1 MQELQNHPWLNII
14 LEDIPDPTLPVNE
27 HVPLWDYIETNI
39 ACMGTISH
47 SSIDMDKLQES
58 ILLLLRETKD
68 LRVVAHLLRTLQ
80 HAKKPQDILLATYI
94 FSAYILKYWLIVPPQ
109 PRLKAKLF
117 KQIILRF
124 SQANKIFESEA
135 TNIEKKITFNNLQ
148 SIKFFFD
155 ENQQHY
161 DDDFIDLLQAY
172 ERFANQSS
180 NQNLDNSKVEST
192 YKKEE
197 TPKNITESKSEKSST
212 VPLEQINI
220 NQDNEAA
227 WKRTLIKVSEILF
240 LKSPHDP
247 ISVNLRRYA
256 IFSSLSEPINNNNIT
271 DLMAVPAD
279 RIREYKANI
288 PSMNIEQWAQI
299 ENELTL
305 MPFWLEGHYISAS
318 IASQLGFKD
327 VALAILN
334 SVQILL
340 NRLPKLYDLKYNDHS
355 PFISDEMKKWL
366 KPKQKSSENQISK
379 FEEVVFNCYEEMG
392 LPAAIQLLE
401 ENSHSIELRNNYY
414 CQKINVQ
421 LLKHAGFEMLAKQQA
436 SSILAAC
443 ENITLSEWEPS
454 FIDTLTELTK

>member
-27 HVPLWDYIETNI
+27 HIPLWDYIETNI

-94 FSAYILKYWLIVPPQ
+94 FSAYILKYWLVVPPQ

-180 NQNLDNSKVEST
+180 N
-192 YKKEE
+192 
-197 TPKNITESKSEKSST
+197 
-212 VPLEQINI
+212 
-220 NQDNEAA
+220 
-227 WKRTLIKVSEILF
+227 
-240 LKSPHDP
+240 
-247 ISVNLRRYA
+247 
-256 IFSSLSEPINNNNIT
+256 
-271 DLMAVPAD
+271 
-279 RIREYKANI
+279 RI
-288 PSMNIEQWAQI
+288 
-299 ENELTL
+299 
-305 MPFWLEGHYISAS
+305 
-318 IASQLGFKD
+318 
-327 VALAILN
+327 
-334 SVQILL
+334 
-340 NRLPKLYDLKYNDHS
+340 
-355 PFISDEMKKWL
+355 
-366 KPKQKSSENQISK
+366 
-379 FEEVVFNCYEEMG
+379 
-392 LPAAIQLLE
+392 
-401 ENSHSIELRNNYY
+401 
-414 CQKINVQ
+414 
-421 LLKHAGFEMLAKQQA
+421 
-436 SSILAAC
+436 
-443 ENITLSEWEPS
+443 
-454 FIDTLTELTK
+454 